1 MSALKLHSGGMSP
14 TTRLSVSPL
23 SLAAYITWAA
33 VSYAVWHDAGAWT
46 GLKGTPARAIAA
58 VLLLIFLASNLMLN
72 QLTKA
77 PSELHRRSL
86 AAALAIQVTATFCLF
101 GMGSQSTSPVL
112 LIIIAAEFMLSLESR
127 VAWMLLI
134 CLNAAFYA
142 VLVVVWKA
150 ENPFYVL
157 SLYGGFQAF
166 AALTAGSM
174 KKAQTI
180 AENLRLAN
188 AELLTTRA
196 LLAESARDGERLR
209 VSRELHDVAGHKL
222 TALSLNLE
230 LLRKES
236 RSPPRELNFAF
247 ELSQEILS
255 DIRAVV
261 SNLRHHDGI
270 DLQEALTRLISMFPT
285 PEVSLQ
291 LQQGLRVSGTER
303 AEALLRC
310 AQEAL
315 TNAARHAD
323 AAHAYVS
330 LTEDAQHVV
339 LSIEDDGRFEGS
351 LELGNGLTGLKERIE
366 SVHGS
371 ILIDR
376 GPYGGCRIVARIPR
390 HDPA

>member
-1 MSALKLHSGGMSP
+1 MSA
-14 TTRLSVSPL
+14 TTRFSVSPL
-23 SLAAYITWAA
+23 SVAAYITWAA
-33 VSYAVWHDAGAWT
+33 VGYAVWHDAGAWI
-46 GLKGTPARAIAA
+46 GLAGIPARAIAA
-58 VLLLIFLASNLMLN
+58 ALLLIFLVSNLLLN
-72 QLTKA
+72 QFTNA
-77 PSELHRRSL
+77 ISALHRRGMVAVVL
-86 AAALAIQVTATFCLF
+86 TVQVAATFCLLC
-101 GMGSQSTSPVL
+101 MGPQSTSPVL
-112 LIIIAAEFMLSLESR
+112 LIIIAAEFMLSLEPR
-127 VAWMLLI
+127 AAWILLV

-150 ENPFYVL
+150 DNPFYVL

-174 KKAQTI
+174 KKAQNV
-180 AENLRLAN
+180 AEHLRLTN
-188 AELLTTRA
+188 AELLATRA

-236 RSPPRELNFAF
+236 RSPPPRELNLAF

-270 DLQEALTRLISMFPT
+270 DLQEALTRLIAMFPT
-285 PEVSLQ
+285 PVVSLR
-291 LQQGLRVSGTER
+291 LQKGLRVSGTER

-315 TNAARHAD
+315 PNAARHAD
-323 AAHAYVS
+323 AAHAYVT
-330 LTEDAQHVV
+330 LTEDAHHVM
-339 LSIEDDGRFEGS
+339 LNIEDDGRFAGS
-351 LELGNGLTGLKERIE
+351 LNFGNGLTGLKERIE
-366 SVHGS
+366 SIHGS
-371 ILIDR
+371 IFIDR
-376 GPYGGCRIVARIPR
+376 GSYGGCRMVARIPR
-390 HDPA
+390 HGQS